1 MAIRDVEVV
10 ITRETRAVTQAGF
23 GTPMILATNKNFPYT
38 TFTELSAVAEQFDP
52 STRAYQM
59 ANRIFGQTPRPVRL
73 GIYGV
78 EFDPETDSVN
88 ELIAELN
95 KVAEKDFYFLL
106 CDRQEE
112 DVILALSQ
120 WIDAQRKLY
129 FYDTDDPTIHETIE
143 SDRTIPFVH
152 KNPLSFP
159 AAGWV
164 GVCAPQDPGS
174 ITWKFKTISGIEDP
188 GYSTAEVDAIVES
201 GGNTYVRQGG
211 ILHTYDGRTSSGEW
225 IDVMRSMDFVEA
237 RIKEEVFRVLVNSPK
252 VRYDSIGIAQIVSAV
267 ESVLKTA
274 FNQGIIAVDDDGQPM
289 YTVTAPKRSEIPANM
304 RAQRILPDVNFT
316 FTLAGAVHKVR
327 IRGVIQ
333 V

>member
-10 ITRETRAVTQAGF
+10 ITRETRAVTQDGF
-23 GTPMILATNKNFPYT
+23 GTPMILATDRNFPYT
-38 TFTELSAVAEQFDP
+38 TFTELSALAEHFEP
-52 STRAYQM
+52 SSRAYQM
-59 ANRIFGQTPRPVRL
+59 ANRIFGQTPRPVQL
-73 GIYGV
+73 AIYGV
-78 EFDPETDSVN
+78 EFDPDTDLVDD
-88 ELIAELN
+88 LILELN
-95 KVAEKDFYFLL
+95 KVAEQDFYFLL

-112 DVILALSQ
+112 EVIRALSNWVDSQ
-120 WIDAQRKLY
+120 KKLY
-129 FYDTDDPTIHETIE
+129 FYDTDDPTIHETLE

-164 GVCAPQDPGS
+164 GVCAPQPPGS
-174 ITWKFKTISGIEDP
+174 ITWKFKTINGIEDP
-188 GYSTAEVDAIVES
+188 GYSTNEIDAIVES

-225 IDVMRSMDFVEA
+225 IDVIRSMDFVEA
-237 RIKEEVFRVLVNSPK
+237 RIKEEVFRVLVTTPK
-252 VRYDSIGIAQIVSAV
+252 VRYDSVGIAQIVAAV
-267 ESVLKTA
+267 ESVLKSA
-274 FNQGIIAVDDDGQPM
+274 FMQGIIAADDDGQPM